1 MQKIRG
7 GRNMSKKEQV
17 EQLTDYMANFV
28 SYIAKVLPDDI
39 IAKLDEL
46 AEKCQKILNTEYSD
60 KLDELYRL
68 GGTSGGARPKIMTTI
83 DEEE

>member
-1 MQKIRG
+1 
-7 GRNMSKKEQV
+7 MSKKEQV

-46 AEKCQKILNTEYSD
+46 AKFCVI
-60 KLDELYRL
+60 YRKSAA
-68 GGTSGGARPKIMTTI
+68 G
-83 DEEE
+83 

>member
-1 MQKIRG
+1 
-7 GRNMSKKEQV
+7 MSKKEQV

-46 AEKCQKILNTEYSD
+46 AEKRTVRFQKSFT
-60 KLDELYRL
+60 RQ
-68 GGTSGGARPKIMTTI
+68 
-83 DEEE
+83 